1 MFDFL
6 GSYAQV
12 AEMETGW
19 RTEGIAKKNP
29 KISLLLDEAKKA
41 KRETH
46 NNLKQKQA
54 WRFYSISCTDSIHTQ
69 NSAGT

>member
-1 MFDFL
+1 MFFDFL

-29 KISLLLDEAKKA
+29 KNPAVGRGKE
-41 KRETH
+41 
-46 NNLKQKQA
+46 
-54 WRFYSISCTDSIHTQ
+54 
-69 NSAGT
+69 G